1 MSFTLALPRIALSGS
16 NAIHD
21 AVEALHRQGARTAL
35 LLTDSILLNLPA
47 AKLLRELL
55 EAKEIAYTV
64 FSEIEPNPTT
74 ATVEKA
80 FAQFQQATPDALVA
94 LGGGSVIDT
103 AKAVR
108 ILSANAG
115 PINQYEGVHLDV
127 KPGAFLVAIATT
139 SGTAAEVTSNAVITD
154 TDRHVKMVIISP
166 AIIPDIAVNDPA
178 ALASMPAGTTAAT
191 GMDAL
196 THAVEAYV
204 SRGAHPLT
212 DHSALESI
220 RIISKW
226 LPRAFDNGQDLE
238 AREMMAHGQYLAG
251 MAFNSAGLGC
261 VHSLAHQPG
270 ATHNL
275 PHGVC
280 TALLLP
286 VVEEF
291 NRPAAV
297 ERFARIAEA
306 MGVDTRGLTAEKASL
321 AALDAIRALSAR
333 VRIPAGFAALGVKDA
348 DIEQWIAPALA
359 DPCTPGNPRDL
370 TADDVR
376 ALYKK
381 AL

>member
-1 MSFTLALPRIALSGS
+1 MSFTLALPRIAISGT
-16 NAIHD
+16 NAMHD
-21 AVEALHRQGARTAL
+21 AVAALAQQGAKSVL
-35 LLTDSILLNLPA
+35 LLTDEILLKLPA
-47 AKLLRELL
+47 AQLLQALL
-55 EAKEIAYTV
+55 SQQQIAVTV
-64 FSEIEPNPTT
+64 FSAIEPNPTT
-74 ATVEKA
+74 QTVEKA
-80 FAQFQQATPDALVA
+80 FAQFQQAKPDALVA

-103 AKAVR
+103 AKSVR
-108 ILSANAG
+108 ILSANPG

-127 KPGAFLVAIATT
+127 KPGTFLVAIATT

-154 TDRHVKMVIISP
+154 TLRHVKMVIISP
-166 AIIPDIAVNDPA
+166 AIIPDIAVNDPV

-220 RIISKW
+220 RVISKW

-280 TALLLP
+280 NAILLP

-297 ERFARIAEA
+297 ARFARIAEA
-306 MGVDTRGLTAEKASL
+306 MGVDTSGLTEEKASQ
-321 AALDAIRALSAR
+321 AALDAIRSLSAR
-333 VRIPAGFAALGVKDA
+333 VRIPAGFAQLGVKEA

-376 ALYKK
+376 ALYLK